1 MVATKAFLQL
11 ITAEPDGDYHM
22 QLSEAY
28 DQRAPVMIVEIPRP
42 EFVSDPALKRRVADA
57 RSLLDT
63 KLNGGNEIEAKMCIQ
78 HPPQI
83 KVDGQLF
90 FDRTHLSVKKGPG
103 GGRGKDGH
111 KAESL
116 WEIHPVTDV
125 TFVSKKDPGRPAVKC
140 P

>member
-1 MVATKAFLQL
+1 L

-22 QLSEAY
+22 QLSAAY
-28 DQRAPVMIVEIPRP
+28 DQRDPVMIVEIPRP
-42 EFVSDPALKRRVADA
+42 EFVSDAGLQQRLTAA

-63 KLNGGNEIEAKMCIQ
+63 KLHGGNEIENKICIL
-78 HPPQI
+78 HPPKI
-83 KVDGQLF
+83 KVGGQLF
-90 FDRTHLSVKKGPG
+90 FDRTHLSAKKGPG

-111 KAESL
+111 EAASL

-125 TFVSKKDPGRPAVKC
+125 AFVSKKDPTRPAVKC